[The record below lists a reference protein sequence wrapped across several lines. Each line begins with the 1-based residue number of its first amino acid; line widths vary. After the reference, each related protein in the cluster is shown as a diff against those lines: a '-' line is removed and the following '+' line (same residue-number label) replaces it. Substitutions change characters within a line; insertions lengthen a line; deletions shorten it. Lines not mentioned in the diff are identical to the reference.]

1 MRTKIIL
8 IVLALM
14 LAAMLPSGALAENCA
29 LCGEECTGS
38 AYLCA
43 DCLVKL
49 LRENDAPAAL
59 EITDILTNADGSV
72 TVLWADDAACGPYS
86 VYYELLAHAPVP
98 FGWTAAQG
106 VQTNAVT
113 LHQLVPGVSYVF
125 TVEDAQGNRAT
136 ANYYAPVPEEGN
148 EIGAK
153 IRVHTKLIKNH
164 NGRVLDYPWRVHE
177 ITGDADFAY
186 GLYTKLSYV
195 MLVKTRHYA
204 FSLAVEA
211 PNGFADV
218 VYSGELTL
226 NYGKS
231 EVPAW
236 GFVEMDD
243 YFDCLERYY
252 GGVPTGEYKV
262 SLYFDGKHIFS
273 TAFEV
278 TE

>member
-8 IVLALM
+8 LALTLL
-14 LAAMLPSGALAENCA
+14 LAALLPTGALAENCS

-49 LRENDAPAAL
+49 LREDDTPTAL
-59 EITDILTNADGSV
+59 EITGFQTNADGSV
-72 TVLWADDAACGPYS
+72 TVCWADGAEAGPYS

-113 LHQLVPGVSYVF
+113 LRQLVPGMSYVF

-136 ANYYAPVPEEGN
+136 ANYYAPTPEEGN

-153 IRVHTKLIKNH
+153 LRVHTKLIKNH

-177 ITGDADFAY
+177 ISGDVDFSY
-186 GLYTKLSYV
+186 GLYAKLSYV

-236 GFVEMDD
+236 GFVEMDE
-243 YFDCLERYY
+243 YFSYLERYY

-262 SLYFDGKHIFS
+262 NLYFDGKHVFTTS
-273 TAFEV
+273 FEV

>member
-8 IVLALM
+8 LALTLL
-14 LAAMLPSGALAENCA
+14 LAALLPTGALAENCS

-49 LRENDAPAAL
+49 LREDDTPTAL
-59 EITDILTNADGSV
+59 EITGFQTNADGSV
-72 TVLWADDAACGPYS
+72 TVCWADGAEAGPYS

-113 LHQLVPGVSYVF
+113 LRQLVPGVSYVF
-125 TVEDAQGNRAT
+125 TVEDAEGNRAT
-136 ANYYAPVPEEGN
+136 ANYYAPTPEEGN

-153 IRVHTKLIKNH
+153 LRVHTKLIKNH

-177 ITGDADFAY
+177 ISGDVDFTY
-186 GLYTKLSYV
+186 GLYAKLSYV

-236 GFVEMDD
+236 GFVEMDE
-243 YFDCLERYY
+243 YFSYLERYY

-262 SLYFDGKHIFS
+262 NLYFDGKHVFTTS
-273 TAFEV
+273 FEV

>member
-8 IVLALM
+8 VALALL
-14 LAAMLPSGALAENCA
+14 LAAMLPTGALAENCA
-29 LCGEECTGS
+29 LCGEECTGD

-43 DCLVKL
+43 DCLVML
-49 LRENDAPAAL
+49 LRQEEDPAGL
-59 EITDILTNADGSV
+59 EITGIAPNADGSV
-72 TVLWADDAACGPYS
+72 TVRWTDGAACAPYS

-106 VQTNAVT
+106 VNANAVT
-113 LHQLVPGVSYVF
+113 LTQLVPGVSYAI
-125 TVEDAQGNRAT
+125 TVEDADGHRVT

-153 IRVHTKLIKNH
+153 LRVHTKLIKNH

-177 ITGDADFAY
+177 ISGDVDYAY
-186 GLYTKLSYV
+186 GLYAKLSYV

-204 FSLAVEA
+204 FCVAVEA

-236 GFVEMDD
+236 GFVEMDE
-243 YFDCLERYY
+243 YFGYLERYY

-262 SLYFDGKHIFS
+262 SLYFDGKHVFS
-273 TAFEV
+273 TSFDV